1 MEQWIEYLPSAQPE
15 VECQQYF
22 LSLTQVEVDDKL
34 NRRYEY
40 GHIQNQ
46 VEGRIE
52 EAENAEIDA
61 CAHGCLVPQC
71 LKRATL
77 QATNKDNCDSI
88 KTIDQTEEVNPV
100 LEVLLREDG
109 DVQGENTPLDKCGG
123 HAIEDRI
130 QNIKLAES
138 RICQLSK

>member
-1 MEQWIEYLPSAQPE
+1 M
-15 VECQQYF
+15 
-22 LSLTQVEVDDKL
+22 TQVEVHDKL

-52 EAENAEIDA
+52 DAENAEVDA
-61 CAHGCLVPQC
+61 CASHCLVPQC
-71 LKRATL
+71 FERATL
-77 QATNKDNCDSI
+77 QATDKDNCDSI
-88 KTIDQTEEVNPV
+88 ETVDHAEEINPV

-109 DVQGENTPLDKCGG
+109 DVQGKNAPLDECGG

-130 QNIKLAES
+130 QDIKLVEPRMSA
-138 RICQLSK
+138 LGVVP